1 MKGTRILPEGETEAA
16 APMAVCGLNALLQ
29 GEARAHRNV
38 GYKNSVSRFHML
50 TMSKCNE
57 LRHELIS
64 RTYRPQKGEIHEV
77 FEPKHRI
84 TVSAKYRDR
93 VPQASFITN
102 YFYPNVVPNLID
114 ANYACLKGR
123 GVDKAR
129 KHFKDILREADM
141 DDWCLKTDMAN
152 YFASIDHDI
161 LMREIGRFMPDPW
174 ARWFFEM
181 TLQNTAQPVGVDL
194 GSEVYQLSGTS
205 FPNSLDHLADDG
217 HYIRYQDD
225 IIYIGSKDR
234 CRETLETIRKEAARL
249 KLTLSE
255 KKTFIQPV
263 KRPVKFL
270 GYSFLKKPTGRVT
283 MKRLPEKV
291 RKERR
296 KLRRM
301 KNKGVPI
308 ERANEHYRSV
318 RESLKRGSRSCLTKT
333 DKYYRELFKEDKN
346 VSDTQRHQRAGK
358 DREKG

>member
-1 MKGTRILPEGETEAA
+1 MLVAKSREDPCLKLIMKGTCIPPKGETEATA
-16 APMAVCGLNALLQ
+16 RAVCGLNALLRS
-29 GEARAHRNV
+29 ETRAHRKV

-50 TMSKCNE
+50 VMSRCNE
-57 LRHELIS
+57 LRHELIN
-64 RTYRPQKGEIHEV
+64 RTYKPQKGEIHEV

-93 VPQASFITN
+93 VPQSSFITN

-129 KHFKDILREADM
+129 KRLKEILREADM

-161 LMREIGRFMPDPW
+161 LLQETGKYIPDPW
-174 ARWFFEM
+174 AHWFYEV

-217 HYIRYQDD
+217 YYIRYQDD
-225 IIYIGSKDR
+225 IIYIGTKER
-234 CRETLETIRKEAARL
+234 CGEMLKIIREEAARL

-255 KKTFIQPV
+255 KKTFIQPI

-270 GYSFLKKPTGRVT
+270 GYSFLRKPSGRIT
-283 MKRLPEKV
+283 MKRLPEKG

-296 KLRRM
+296 KLRKM
-301 KNKGVPI
+301 KKKGVSI
-308 ERANEHYRSV
+308 ERIEEHYRSV
-318 RESLKRGSRSCLTKT
+318 RESLKRGSRSYMMKT
-333 DKYYRELFKEDKN
+333 DRYYNNLFKGECSKC
-346 VSDTQRHQRAGK
+346 
-358 DREKG
+358 